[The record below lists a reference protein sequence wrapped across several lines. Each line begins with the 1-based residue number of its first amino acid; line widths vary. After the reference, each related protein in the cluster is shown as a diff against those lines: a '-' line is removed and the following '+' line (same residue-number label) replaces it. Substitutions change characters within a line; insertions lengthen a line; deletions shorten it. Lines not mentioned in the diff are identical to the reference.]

1 MGSTTPY
8 SASLDWRRSGLLR
21 RLVAMVAMVAVVLPL
36 ALSAGPLHADSII
49 ARNAS
54 LEAGEDGWLL
64 SSDFDITLST
74 PVEEALSKG
83 ITLFFVLELEVNRAR
98 WYWFDQRAGIAAQ
111 SYRLGYNTLTRQYR
125 LSAGTLFQNF
135 STLQEALAVLGRVR
149 RRPMLPL
156 NALVP
161 GNTYSAAVRLRLDL
175 SQLPRPFQASP
186 FAAREWNLASD
197 WFRFTVSP

>member
-1 MGSTTPY
+1 
-8 SASLDWRRSGLLR
+8 
-21 RLVAMVAMVAVVLPL
+21 MVVMVAVALPF
-36 ALSAGPLHADSII
+36 ALSATLLHADSII

-54 LEAGEDGWLL
+54 LEPSEEGWLL
-64 SSDFDITLST
+64 STDFDITLSA

-135 STLQEALAVLGRVR
+135 ATLQEALAVLGRVR
-149 RRPMLPL
+149 RRPMLPAG
-156 NALVP
+156 ALAP
-161 GNTYSAAVRLRLDL
+161 GNTYAAAVRMRLDL

-186 FAAREWNLASD
+186 FATREWNLTSD

>member
-1 MGSTTPY
+1 MRRMV
-8 SASLDWRRSGLLR
+8 AS
-21 RLVAMVAMVAVVLPL
+21 VAMVAIGLL
-36 ALSAGPLHADSII
+36 FALSTGPLQADSII

-54 LEAGEDGWLL
+54 LESSEDGWLL
-64 SSDFDITLST
+64 SSDFDITLSA

-98 WYWFDQRAGIAAQ
+98 WYWFDQRAGIASQ

-135 STLQEALAVLGRVR
+135 ATLQEALAVLGRVR

-156 NALVP
+156 NALAP
-161 GNTYSAAVRLRLDL
+161 ASTYSAAVRLRLDL

-186 FAAREWNLASD
+186 FASRDWNLASD

>member
-1 MGSTTPY
+1 MRWL
-8 SASLDWRRSGLLR
+8 A
-21 RLVAMVAMVAVVLPL
+21 AMVSVAAALLFALP
-36 ALSAGPLHADSII
+36 AAPVRADSIM
-49 ARNAS
+49 ARNAV
-54 LEAGEDGWLL
+54 LESSEDGWLL
-64 SSDFDITLST
+64 STDFQITLST

-83 ITLFFVLELEVNRAR
+83 ITLFFILELDVSRAR

-135 STLQEALAVLGRVR
+135 TTLEEALAVLGRVR
-149 RRPMLPL
+149 RRPMLPT

-161 GNTYSAAVRLRLDL
+161 GNVYAAAVRLRLDL

>member
-1 MGSTTPY
+1 
-8 SASLDWRRSGLLR
+8 
-21 RLVAMVAMVAVVLPL
+21 MVAVALL
-36 ALSAGPLHADSII
+36 FALSAGLLHADSII

-54 LEAGEDGWLL
+54 LESSEEGWLL
-64 SSDFDITLST
+64 SSDFDITLSA

-98 WYWFDQRAGIAAQ
+98 WYWFDQRTGIAAQ

-135 STLQEALAVLGRVR
+135 ATLQEALAVLGRVR

-156 NALVP
+156 NVLAP
-161 GNTYSAAVRLRLDL
+161 GHVYSAAVRMRLDL

-186 FAAREWNLASD
+186 FASRDWNLASE
-197 WFRFTVSP
+197 WLRFTVAP

>member
-1 MGSTTPY
+1 M
-8 SASLDWRRSGLLR
+8 AIVL
-21 RLVAMVAMVAVVLPL
+21 AAAVL
-36 ALSAGPLHADSII
+36 ALPSSPLRADSIV

-54 LEAGEDGWLL
+54 LEAGDEGWLL
-64 SSDFDITLST
+64 SADFDITLSA

-83 ITLFFVLELEVNRAR
+83 ITLIFLLELEVNRAR

-111 SYRLGYNTLTRQYR
+111 SYRLAYNTLTRQYR

-149 RRPMLPL
+149 RRPMLPM
-156 NALVP
+156 NALAP
-161 GNTYSAAVRLRLDL
+161 GNTYAAAVRMRLDL

-186 FAAREWNLASD
+186 FATREWNLNSD